1 MSTAIEVHQFVP
13 SLAVYDA
20 VGQHSIA
27 LQQFLQSLGVE
38 STLYA
43 DEIKPG
49 AEAYA
54 VHYSKFTPQSS
65 QRRLLVYQASTASP
79 IAEFLEER
87 PEIKLVN
94 FHNVT
99 PPEFASGWD
108 LGVATA
114 MMRALGEL
122 ERFAS
127 VTDLAFTVSRF
138 NMQDLESLGYRSVAL
153 ATPFITLERRFARS
167 PRVVDRGA
175 RWLFVGRV
183 FPNKAQLE
191 LVRAFAAY
199 RAIYDEQ
206 ASLAIVG
213 GRSCLPYVDALEA
226 LIEGLGMSDAVTLVG
241 QVDDE
246 TLAAHYR
253 EADVFTCM
261 SRHEGF
267 CFPVVEAMRN
277 DLPVVAFAAAA
288 VPETIGDA
296 GVLVQNDDPLDFA
309 AAVGMVLRDE
319 GLQRQLSRSASLQ
332 LDRFG
337 HDRAHEAHLEV
348 FRPYLERMES
358 M

>member
-1 MSTAIEVHQFVP
+1 MPTAIEVHQFVP

-20 VGQHSIA
+20 VGQHSLA
-27 LQQFLQSLGVE
+27 LQKFLRSLGVN

-49 AEAYA
+49 AEPYA
-54 VHYSKFTPQSS
+54 VHYSRFTAPSS
-65 QRRLLVYQASTASP
+65 RRRLLIYQASTASP
-79 IAEFLEER
+79 IAEFLEDR
-87 PEIKLVN
+87 PETKLVN

-108 LGVATA
+108 LGIATA

-138 NMQDLESLGYRSVAL
+138 NMGDLKSLGYRSVAL
-153 ATPFITLERRFARS
+153 ATPFITLDRRFRRN
-167 PRVVDRGA
+167 PRVVERGA

-199 RAIYDEQ
+199 RGIYDDQ
-206 ASLAIVG
+206 ATLAIVG
-213 GRSCLPYVDALEA
+213 GRSCAPYVEALEG
-226 LIEGLGMSDAVTLVG
+226 LIDGLGISDSVSLVG

-246 TLAAHYR
+246 TLARHYR
-253 EADVFTCM
+253 DADIFTCM

-277 DLPVVAFAAAA
+277 DLPVVAFDAAA
-288 VPETIGDA
+288 VPETIGNA

-309 AAVGMVLRDE
+309 AAVGMVLHDE
-319 GLQRQLSRSASLQ
+319 ALQRKLSQSAAHQ
-332 LDRFG
+332 LDQFG
-337 HDRAHEAHLEV
+337 PERAEDAHREI
-348 FRPYLERMES
+348 FRPYLERMEAL
-358 M
+358 